1 MNSVTYAFAALLALP
16 LAASEPAAAR
26 PKPAWQ
32 WTLDERLAKRFD
44 TASQM
49 DRITPQ
55 ATEPYGVLSV
65 PDAAIA
71 NPSATAAK
79 LPSIIVGVRNPELL
93 LPWELFDVLVS
104 GALSADSTTR
114 DEERRELADNARTAG
129 LTLPPDFWK
138 TLETAARPQ
147 WEMEH
152 RAIAIGRR
160 IQKAAADEVPSVRAE
175 YVRNYEGLCEARAD
189 SIERA
194 RAAFGAEWFDRF
206 LYEAVAPRT
215 VQIKPGG
222 VDDPHLL
229 RVIDGGCRP
238 GVGAGRFARPGG
250 RSGRLYTLNAR

>member
-1 MNSVTYAFAALLALP
+1 MNLVTYTFAAVLALP
-16 LAASEPAAAR
+16 LVASEPAAAR

-44 TASQM
+44 TASQL

-65 PDAAIA
+65 PEAPVAK
-71 NPSATAAK
+71 PSPTAAK

-104 GALSADSTTR
+104 GAFSPNATTR
-114 DEERRELADNARTAG
+114 DEERRELAANARVAG
-129 LTLPPDFWK
+129 LTLPTDFWK
-138 TLETAARPQ
+138 TLENAARRQ

-152 RAIAIGRR
+152 RAIAIGHR
-160 IQKAAADEVPSVRAE
+160 IAKATADEAPAARAE
-175 YVRNYEGLCEARAD
+175 YVRNYEGLCEARAEA
-189 SIERA
+189 IARA
-194 RAAFGAEWFDRF
+194 RDAFGTEWFDRF
-206 LYEAVAPRT
+206 LYLAVAPRT

-229 RVIDGGCRP
+229 RVIDGGCR
-238 GVGAGRFARPGG
+238 
-250 RSGRLYTLNAR
+250 